1 MLGEPAKLHNRVRA
15 WCCAGKPKGETP
27 DMDATDARTI
37 RTAAFTRLGIG
48 LVQGIVLFLLQ
59 KADESKAWPATQPM
73 LFAPLLICALMVP
86 MIPLAALSAMRRA
99 SLIAWSGLAAALA
112 AVMAVHAAWAGA
124 QPERLGAGPLSPPVF
139 IAVAA
144 LLFIA
149 HHLVQPAE
157 AVRKPVAPYADYF
170 DLVGTNA
177 VRLVLSLLF
186 TGAFWLLLF
195 LAGALFKLIGVNAIQ
210 KLIGETAFAFPATGL
225 MFAAAVHMAV
235 QLTEARAGLVRGV
248 RTVGLVLLAWL
259 SPLMVVIAAGF
270 LATLPF
276 TGLAPLWGTKA
287 ATALLLAAAAALI
300 ILINAAYQDGIEAPH
315 AIPKLAARVA
325 GLLLIP
331 ITALAAYALWLRI
344 DQYGLTTD
352 RVFAAAYLVVALGF
366 TVGYALAALKP
377 GAWMKTVEPTN
388 LIMAAVSVLLLLALF
403 TPIADPSRLSVA
415 SQVKR
420 LETGKV
426 SPEKF
431 DFQFLRFD
439 SNRYGREAL
448 ERLRRS
454 SNAEIA
460 RRAREAIE
468 ANAKASTAPQLG
480 PDFSKITVYPTGK
493 ALPQTF
499 VTQNPMSHEPDSVC
513 AFSGSNCSAV
523 LLDIDGD
530 GQDEVLLTTGAA
542 FDVMKLKEG
551 RWLKV
556 AEASSP
562 CGSVDID
569 AALKA
574 GSVSIDA
581 PRERRDV
588 IVGDKRLVM
597 RPSSSGCPAPTPS
610 LKDGMVTL
618 DKK

>member
-1 MLGEPAKLHNRVRA
+1 
-15 WCCAGKPKGETP
+15 
-27 DMDATDARTI
+27 MDATDARTV
-37 RTAAFTRLGIG
+37 RTAAFIRLGIG

-73 LFAPLLICALMVP
+73 LFAPLLVCALLVP
-86 MIPLAALSAMRRA
+86 MLPLAALSAMRRA
-99 SLIAWSGLAAALA
+99 SLIAWSALAAALA

-170 DLVGTNA
+170 DLAGTNA

-195 LAGALFKLIGVNAIQ
+195 LAGALFKLIGVEAIQ

-331 ITALAAYALWLRI
+331 ITSLAAYALWLRI
-344 DQYGLTTD
+344 DQYGLTPD

-366 TVGYALAALKP
+366 TLGYAIAALKP

-420 LETGKV
+420 LEAGKV
-426 SPEKF
+426 SAEKF

-439 SNRYGREAL
+439 SNRYGRDAL
-448 ERLRRS
+448 ERLKAS
-454 SNAEIA
+454 HNAEIA
-460 RRAREAIE
+460 KRAGEAF
-468 ANAKASTAPQLG
+468 ASTAKAPASVNA
-480 PDFSKITVYPTGK
+480 PNFAAMNVYPAGK
-493 ALPQTF
+493 TLPQSF
-499 VTQNPMSHEPDSVC
+499 KTQNWDTTE
-513 AFSGSNCSAV
+513 SGSTCVFLAAACSAV
-523 LLDIDGD
+523 MLDIDGD
-530 GQDEVLLTTGAA
+530 GVDEVLLTNGAT
-542 FDVMKLKEG
+542 FDVMKLVDGK
-551 RWLKV
+551 WQKT
-556 AEASSP
+556 AEASAP
-562 CGSVDID
+562 CGSFNPD
-569 AALKA
+569 AARNGDA
-574 GSVSIDA
+574 VRMDA
-581 PRERRDV
+581 PVARRD
-588 IVGDKRLVM
+588 ILIGDQRLVLL
-597 RPSSSGCPAPTPS
+597 PTGKGCAAPAPP